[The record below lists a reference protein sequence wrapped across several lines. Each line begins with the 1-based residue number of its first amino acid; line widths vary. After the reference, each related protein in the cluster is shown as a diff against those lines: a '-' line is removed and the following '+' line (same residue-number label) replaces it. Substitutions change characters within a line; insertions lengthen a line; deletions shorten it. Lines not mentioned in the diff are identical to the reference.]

1 MTDTSTPEFYGILT
15 DAGEQLQFECLDI
28 PDKTFEMLEIAVGD
42 GNGSYYEPEKTQTK
56 LKNECYRHAITRRMT
71 DEENRVKSVILD
83 IPEEITGFTIRE
95 VGVFGADGE
104 LLIIGK
110 YPETPKRDTSS
121 GAIAQ
126 LAIKVDLSQ
135 VNELILPVLIDP
147 SVNTASVEYVEKYFQ
162 KLEEKGQ
169 PSGYASLDSSGLV
182 PREQVPFKYVR
193 GCVNSGSVDTNGE
206 PDLMTYTAAT
216 RTVNVQS
223 PFVYTTM
230 SGKTYECETDL
241 SVVLDEALEGTV
253 RIFVDRTAEDEFC
266 LKAFANNIYTQKAP
280 PAEAQ
285 ENDIWRDISTAPET
299 QKIYKNSQWQNDNM
313 VEIGAITEL
322 SGGGGYVKTAP
333 FNALPYLKIED
344 AELEYLKITDA
355 NNTFVNKTGTETITG
370 TKTFTQPI
378 RSTFHGGVTT
388 ANLVVENIN
397 NQLVD
402 TVIGLKPDSV
412 RVGSLRME
420 KGDGY
425 NDVSLTAANE
435 TGDLQLMGIRNTDGV
450 AYGYA
455 PTYSANYADTSTKI
469 VTTAYMANHWAATKP
484 STTSSASK
492 ARPAVVIQNYV
503 NGTSW
508 YSVRSDGFIEQGG
521 SVSDNSTAGS
531 YQVVTF
537 PKPFTANPLHVSYDV
552 AVYEQQM
559 NSNYKNEDPMIDNVN
574 KNKMHVFTKN
584 ASGTSY
590 VRSGIWYACGY

>member
-15 DAGEQLQFECLDI
+15 NAGEQLQFECLDI
-28 PDKTFEMLEIAVGD
+28 PDKTFEMLEMAVGD

-95 VGVFGADGE
+95 VGVFGANGE

-110 YPETPKRDTSS
+110 YPETPKLDTSS

-223 PFVYTTM
+223 PFVYTTY
-230 SGKTYECETDL
+230 SGKTYECKTDL
-241 SVVLDEALEGTV
+241 SVVLDETLEGTV

-313 VEIGAITEL
+313 VEIGTVTGFQTR
-322 SGGGGYVKTAP
+322 GGGG
-333 FNALPYLKIED
+333 NIE
-344 AELEYLKITDA
+344 
-355 NNTFVNKTGTETITG
+355 
-370 TKTFTQPI
+370 
-378 RSTFHGGVTT
+378 S
-388 ANLVVENIN
+388 
-397 NQLVD
+397 
-402 TVIGLKPDSV
+402 
-412 RVGSLRME
+412 
-420 KGDGY
+420 
-425 NDVSLTAANE
+425 
-435 TGDLQLMGIRNTDGV
+435 
-450 AYGYA
+450 
-455 PTYSANYADTSTKI
+455 
-469 VTTAYMANHWAATKP
+469 
-484 STTSSASK
+484 
-492 ARPAVVIQNYV
+492 
-503 NGTSW
+503 
-508 YSVRSDGFIEQGG
+508 
-521 SVSDNSTAGS
+521 
-531 YQVVTF
+531 
-537 PKPFTANPLHVSYDV
+537 
-552 AVYEQQM
+552 
-559 NSNYKNEDPMIDNVN
+559 
-574 KNKMHVFTKN
+574 
-584 ASGTSY
+584 
-590 VRSGIWYACGY
+590 